1 MEEAMKTHPYL
12 RAYMAGIVVPT
23 MLLLVA
29 MSVFSVVRYVYKIPI
44 PIERVIVFPMAL
56 VPNLFGVWNM
66 LYVCLRPRRHL
77 PIGFHGALLP
87 FVLAPIAFTIV
98 RSLGFL
104 AVTPLGLVLFQ
115 AITLH
120 YTFVAT
126 GFLGALILY
135 YLVWKHLV
143 GFFNELLGIA

>member
-1 MEEAMKTHPYL
+1 MKTHPFL
-12 RAYMAGIVVPT
+12 RAYMAGIAVPT

-29 MSVFSVVRYVYKIPI
+29 MTVFCVARLIYRIPI
-44 PIERVIVFPMAL
+44 PIERVLIFPMAL

-66 LYVCLRPRRHL
+66 LYVSLRSRRHL

-87 FVLAPIAFTIV
+87 FLLAPIGFTIAT
-98 RSLGFL
+98 SLGFL
-104 AVTPLGLVLFQ
+104 TVTPRGFVLFE

-120 YTFVAT
+120 YPFVAT
-126 GFLGALILY
+126 GFACALIVY

>member
-1 MEEAMKTHPYL
+1 MKTHPFL

-29 MSVFSVVRYVYKIPI
+29 MAVFVVSRVVFRIPI

-66 LYVCLRPRRHL
+66 FYVWLHPRRHL
-77 PIGFHGALLP
+77 SIGFHGALLP
-87 FVLAPIAFTIV
+87 FVLAPIAFTIAT
-98 RSLGFL
+98 SLGFL
-104 AVTPLGLVLFQ
+104 EVTPRAVVLFQ
-115 AITLH
+115 AITIH
-120 YTFVAT
+120 YSLLAT
-126 GFLGALILY
+126 GFLCALIVY

>member
-1 MEEAMKTHPYL
+1 MKTHPYL

-87 FVLAPIAFTIV
+87 FVLAPIAFIIV
-98 RSLGFL
+98 SPLGFV

-115 AITLH
+115 AITIH

>member
-1 MEEAMKTHPYL
+1 MNQHTYL

-23 MLLLVA
+23 LLLLVA
-29 MSVFSVVRYVYKIPI
+29 MIVFLVARYVFQIPI

-56 VPNLFGVWNM
+56 VPNLFGVWNI
-66 LYVCLRPRRHL
+66 LYVWLRPRRHL

-87 FVLAPIAFTIV
+87 FVLAPIAFTIAT
-98 RSLGFL
+98 SLGFL
-104 AVTPLGLVLFQ
+104 VVTPRGLVWFQ
-115 AITLH
+115 AITIH
-120 YTFVAT
+120 YAFVAT
-126 GFLGALILY
+126 GFLCALIVY

>member
-1 MEEAMKTHPYL
+1 MKTHPYL
-12 RAYMAGIVVPT
+12 RAYVAGIAVPT

-29 MSVFSVVRYVYKIPI
+29 MSVFSVTRYVYKIPV

-56 VPNLFGVWNM
+56 VPNLFGMWNM
-66 LYVCLRPRRHL
+66 LYVWLRPRRHL

-87 FVLAPIAFTIV
+87 FVLAPIAFTIAT
-98 RSLGFL
+98 SLGFL
-104 AVTPLGLVLFQ
+104 AVTPRGFVWFQ

-120 YTFVAT
+120 YSFAAT
-126 GFLGALILY
+126 GFLCALIIY

>member
-1 MEEAMKTHPYL
+1 MKTHPYL

-29 MSVFSVVRYVYKIPI
+29 MTGFFVSRYVFQIPI

-56 VPNLFGVWNM
+56 VPNLFGVWNI
-66 LYVCLRPRRHL
+66 LYVWLRPRRHL

-87 FVLAPIAFTIV
+87 FVLAPIAFTIAT
-98 RSLGFL
+98 SLGFL
-104 AVTPLGLVLFQ
+104 VVTPRGLVWFQ
-115 AITLH
+115 AITIH
-120 YTFVAT
+120 YAFVAT
-126 GFLGALILY
+126 GFLCALIVY